1 MHDLFSQ
8 FVDDEQ
14 GLAAEFALVVP
25 LLLLFV
31 LGTIDVGLYAYR
43 INQAEKATQIGARWA
58 TVTDPLADGLDDES
72 LVNINAGGGTIL
84 QGDRIP
90 VLDYKVICT
99 GTTTTCSCAGGD
111 CSSALSASYPRDDA
125 AYAALR
131 DRMQD
136 ILPAIQDS
144 NIIIEYT
151 GSGLGFAGDPNGPDV
166 VSIITVRLQDMAHQ
180 SVVLSPLGVSTDL
193 PDFAYSLTA
202 EDSSGSI
209 SN

>member
-1 MHDLFSQ
+1 MADLFLR
-8 FVDDEQ
+8 FKDDER

-58 TVTDPLADGLDDES
+58 TVTNPLADGLDDAS
-72 LVNINAGGGTIL
+72 LVNITAGGSTIL

-90 VLDYKVICT
+90 VLDYTITCS
-99 GTTTTCSCAGGD
+99 GTAATCSCAGTD
-111 CSSALSASYPRDDA
+111 CSALSSSYTRDDT
-125 AYAALR
+125 AYNALR
-131 DRMQD
+131 DRMRD
-136 ILPAIQDS
+136 ILPAITDA
-144 NIIIEYT
+144 NIVVEYS
-151 GSGLGFAGDPNGPDV
+151 GSGLGFAGDPNGPDA
-166 VSIITVRLQDMAHQ
+166 VSLITVRLQNMAHQ
-180 SVVLSPLGVSTDL
+180 SVVLSPLGVSTSL